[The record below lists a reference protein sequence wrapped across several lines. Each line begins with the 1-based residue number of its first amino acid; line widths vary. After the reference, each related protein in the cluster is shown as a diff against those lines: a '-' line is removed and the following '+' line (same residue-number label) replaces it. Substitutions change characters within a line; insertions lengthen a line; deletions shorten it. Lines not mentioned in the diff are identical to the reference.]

1 MTTSEKLKKER
12 KNKRYSL
19 KQLEILSEIPLRTL
33 QGYES
38 GKTKNISHKRLIK
51 LAEIYEKDPNYFLL
65 NDNPERLEYEFNSN
79 LKTLLIINSTLIEQ
93 FELLDDK
100 KKIQL
105 LEYISKF
112 IKKNNQ

>member
-19 KQLEILSEIPLRTL
+19 KQLEILSGIPLRTL

-38 GKTKNISHKRLIK
+38 GKTKNISHERLIK

-65 NDNPERLEYEFNSN
+65 NDSN

-112 IKKNNQ
+112 IIKNN